1 MAYNSKYT
9 GRQIEA
15 LLDSIPDKA
24 VKSDLGTAAS
34 KNAPTTGNAAAGQVV
49 LGNDTRLA
57 DARPASDVP
66 AWAKASAKP
75 TYTAEEVGALPSSTK
90 VPSKTSELTNDSG
103 FLTKHQDLSGYAKK
117 ADLEGLVASGMVY
130 SLIPVES
137 ELSLDLEP
145 DNIYELDG
153 DGLESLNLN
162 LPISVEDAKRG
173 HEIIVRICPQS
184 VVPTINI
191 GSGQAYLAEGS
202 TLSFSVAGDAHEMTF
217 VHTMSGWLITTQEF
231 AWMSL

>member
-9 GRQIEA
+9 GRQIDA

-24 VKSDLGTAAS
+24 GKSDLGTAAS

-49 LGNDTRLA
+49 LGNDTRLT
-57 DARPASDVP
+57 DSRPASDVP

-75 TYTAEEVGALPSSTK
+75 TYTANEVGALPSSTK
-90 VPSKTSELTNDSG
+90 VPTKTSDLTNDSG

-117 ADLEGLVASGMVY
+117 ADLEGLAASGMIY

-137 ELSLDLEP
+137 EVSLDLEP

-162 LPISVEDAKRG
+162 LPGSVDDAKKG
-173 HEIIVRICPQS
+173 HEIIIRICPQS
-184 VVPTINI
+184 VAPTINMGGRQAFLAK
-191 GSGQAYLAEGS
+191 GSD
-202 TLSFSVAGDAHEMTF
+202 LSSLVAGDAYEMAF
-217 VHTMSGWLITTQEF
+217 AHTMSGWLITIQEF
-231 AWMSL
+231 AWMG

>member
-9 GRQIEA
+9 GRQIDA

-24 VKSDLGTAAS
+24 GKSDLGTAAS

-49 LGNDTRLA
+49 LGNDTRLT
-57 DARPASDVP
+57 DSRPASDVP

-75 TYTAEEVGALPSSTK
+75 TYTANEVGALPSSTK
-90 VPSKTSELTNDSG
+90 VPTKTSDLTNDSG

-117 ADLEGLVASGMVY
+117 ADLEGLAASGMIY

-137 ELSLDLEP
+137 EVSLDLEP

-162 LPISVEDAKRG
+162 LPGSVEDAKRG
-173 HEIIVRICPQS
+173 HEIIIRICPQS
-184 VVPTINI
+184 VAPTINL
-191 GSGQAYLAEGS
+191 GSGQVFLLKGS
-202 TLSFSVAGDAHEMTF
+202 DLSSIVAGDSYEMTF
-217 VHTMSGWLITTQEF
+217 AHTMSGWLLTLQEF
-231 AWMSL
+231 SWMG